1 MTFFKNQLQLLRSEK
16 QILSKKSCMWAL
28 GPKPFSQK
36 WNRVIDWY
44 LHFQISAF
52 ELKTSY
58 KKPLLIKSSTYLPA
72 EMVLVLDF
80 HPRWLNSLYSI
91 WYRLKKPALRIFLPS
106 PLKEAD
112 LQRVF
117 KDKTIPIQWVRD

>member
-1 MTFFKNQLQLLRSEK
+1 
-16 QILSKKSCMWAL
+16 MWAL

-36 WNRVIDWY
+36 WNRVVDWY

-52 ELKTSY
+52 ESKTSS

-72 EMVLVLDF
+72 EMVLVLGF
-80 HPRWLNSLYSI
+80 HSGWLNSLHSI
-91 WYRLKKPALRIFLPS
+91 WYRLKKPGLKIFLPS
-106 PLKEAD
+106 PLDEAG
-112 LQRVF
+112 LQQVF